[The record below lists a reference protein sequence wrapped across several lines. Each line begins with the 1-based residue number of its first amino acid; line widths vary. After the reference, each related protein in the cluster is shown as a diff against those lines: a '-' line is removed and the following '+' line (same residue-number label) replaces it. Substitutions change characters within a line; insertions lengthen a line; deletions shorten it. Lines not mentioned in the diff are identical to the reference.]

1 MVTGLTRNV
10 LLFALNQFDQQNF
23 FLAQIISRT
32 SSWSRQAKQ
41 RKWKMSFLLP
51 LVVLACVPVCATVI
65 NPARPQNV
73 QPVRSTTEDE
83 MAAHHPAAATYPPA
97 SPRSG
102 QRVNPIFEADV
113 SAPDVV
119 EAATWAL
126 HELTQMSDS
135 GVFETLQLKNI
146 MFAAHHVGLYHNN
159 TLLRLKLASP
169 HLQNPSGVSEH
180 EVVVMTP
187 LDPPHT
193 RSFSID
199 DFPLMTDDAVESF
212 WRAKAERQAAI
223 QEEAFAF
230 LEQQSAADCVMGQGN
245 LEG

>member
-1 MVTGLTRNV
+1 MPS
-10 LLFALNQFDQQNF
+10 
-23 FLAQIISRT
+23 I
-32 SSWSRQAKQ
+32 
-41 RKWKMSFLLP
+41 LP
-51 LVVLACVPVCATVI
+51 LLLLLTCDVVARATI
-65 NPARPQNV
+65 IKLARPHDV
-73 QPVRSTTEDE
+73 QPVPPTMEDE
-83 MAAHHPAAATYPPA
+83 VLSHHLAAATYPPA
-97 SPRSG
+97 SPRAG

-113 SAPDVV
+113 SAPDMV
-119 EAATWAL
+119 EAAIWAV

-135 GVFETLQLKNI
+135 GVFETLQLQKI
-146 MFAAHHVGLYHNN
+146 VFAAHHVGLYHNN
-159 TLLRLKLASP
+159 TLLRLVLASP
-169 HLQNPSGVSEH
+169 HLQDPSGVSEH

-199 DFPLMTDDAVESF
+199 DFPLMSDDAVESF

-230 LEQQSAADCVMGQGN
+230 LEQQSAVDCAAGQDN